1 LLRRRNEFHERYE
14 RFVQELRNE
23 IVAGVIQPGEFI
35 LPENTLSQKY
45 EMSRVSIRKALDE
58 LVNEGLIEKIAGKGN
73 RVKLPDEDRTP
84 VVLRLAWFSSSYEI
98 PIIEKMIEAFERKH
112 PFVQVEMVLYS
123 EDFYTETI
131 IRSMEDGQGPDLFIM
146 SDQHFREWTESG
158 RTNLLTGYVPPRL
171 MEEGVS
177 YPRVFELFNHEGG
190 MLAAPFVFSPVV
202 ICYNRS
208 IFRQHGLPHPVS
220 LGDWKEL
227 LEAAKACTSA
237 PNEDGMTDHYGF
249 CFSSS
254 PNRWPVFLLQ
264 NDGSIMAADRS
275 RSSMADERNIEALEF
290 CVSLMYKEHVSPIFS
305 HGSSHLAES
314 LFMKERV
321 AMIMST
327 YYFMNE
333 FRDHSIDWDV
343 MTLPKGTKPATILLG
358 GGLSIN
364 AASSHRNIAEKLVDF
379 MTGEE
384 AQKLLKQYGC
394 TIPVLRSVAE
404 DDSLLNPDI
413 HPQHYNR
420 YLEVL
425 PHAYPLH
432 ILNMSQSEILT
443 LLDELNLL
451 WAGMETPADTCTRIE
466 QLFNSQLGLK
476 GAGTAMEK

>member
-1 LLRRRNEFHERYE
+1 MLRRRNEFHERYE

-23 IVAGVIQPGEFI
+23 IVTGVLQPGEFI

-73 RVKLPDEDRTP
+73 RVKQPDEDRTP

-112 PFVQVEMVLYS
+112 PFVQVEMLLYS

-131 IRSMEDGQGPDLFIM
+131 IRSIEDGQGPDLFIM

-158 RTNLLTGYVPPRL
+158 RSNLLTGYVPPHL

-177 YPRVFELFNHEGG
+177 YPQVFDLFKHKGS

-208 IFRQHGLPHPVS
+208 IFRHHDLPNEIGLD
-220 LGDWKEL
+220 DWNEL
-227 LEAAKACTSA
+227 LKAAKACTSA
-237 PNEDGMTDHYGF
+237 PNEDGMIDHYGF

-264 NDGSIMAADRS
+264 NEGSIMASDRS
-275 RSSMADERNIEALEF
+275 RSMMADERNIKALEF
-290 CVSLMYKEHVSPIFS
+290 CVSLMYKEHVSPIYS

-343 MTLPKGTKPATILLG
+343 LALPKGTKPATMLLG

-364 AASSHRNIAEKLVDF
+364 AASGHSKIAEQLVDF

-384 AQKLLKQYGC
+384 AQTLLKKYGC
-394 TIPVLRSVAE
+394 TIPALRSVAE
-404 DDSLLNPDI
+404 DDRLLNPDI

-420 YLEVL
+420 FLEVL

-432 ILNMSQSEILT
+432 TLNLSQSEILT

-451 WAGMETPADTCTRIE
+451 WAGMETPADTCTRVE
-466 QLFNSQLGLK
+466 ELFNSRLGLT
-476 GAGTAMEK
+476 GSGRGTNR